1 MPDTRPLISIVCPA
15 YNEQEGIQE
24 AVAGLKRCLDQLG
37 RPAEVLIIDDGS
49 RDRTVELARQAIAG
63 DERFRI
69 FSHRVNFGR
78 GRALRTGIQE
88 ARGEII
94 VTTEADL
101 SWGQE
106 IIGRLVEALEKDP
119 GADAVFASPHLP
131 GGGYRRVPTHRVLL
145 SSLGNRLLSFFYAR
159 DITMVTG
166 MTRAYRA
173 QAVKHQNFC
182 QDGKEFHLE
191 VAYRLRVMQR
201 KVIEIPAVLSWP
213 ESSGGE
219 SSRSKRTNW
228 KKIFTLISSH
238 LAFGMVSGGA
248 RIMGIAILLLTLAI
262 FVFGVWDLLLLA
274 SGQPSIYLAT
284 LVGVLMVLWMVLVST
299 LLLFQRSLQHEVTAW
314 QNEIMLSRLM
324 AKQGLSLHER
334 RYYREVDRD

>member
-1 MPDTRPLISIVCPA
+1 MPDSRPLVSIVCPA
-15 YNEQEGIQE
+15 YNEQEGIE
-24 AVAGLKRCLDQLG
+24 AAVAGLKRCLDQLG
-37 RPAEVLIIDDGS
+37 RSAEVLLIDDGS
-49 RDRTVELARQAIAG
+49 RDRTVELARRAIAG
-63 DERFRI
+63 DRRFRI

-106 IIGRLVEALEKDP
+106 IIGRLVEALERDP

-131 GGGYRRVPTHRVLL
+131 GGGYRRVPAHRVLL
-145 SSLGNRLLSFFYAR
+145 SSLGNRLLRFFYAR

-173 QAVKHQNFC
+173 QAVKHQNFS

-191 VAYRLRVMQR
+191 VAYRLRVMGR
-201 KVIEIPAVLSWP
+201 KVIEVPAVLSWP
-213 ESSGGE
+213 EPKGKEG
-219 SSRSKRTNW
+219 SRGKRTKW
-228 KKIFTLISSH
+228 KKIFSLISSH

-248 RIMGIAILLLTLAI
+248 RIMGIVILLLSVAI
-262 FVFGVWDLLLLA
+262 VAFGIWALVLLFE
-274 SGQPSIYLAT
+274 GQPSIYLAT
-284 LVGVLMVLWMVLVST
+284 LVGVLMVLWMGLTST
-299 LLLFQRSLQHEVTAW
+299 LLLFQRSLQHEITAW
-314 QNEIMLSRLM
+314 QNEMMLSRLM
-324 AKQGLSLHER
+324 AKQGLSLHDE
-334 RYYREVDRD
+334 RYYFEVSLD